1 MITLHIEAHD
11 ITDAICS
18 IILMGPHVEAAF
30 EKAATEY
37 LTERGFQVLSSTEWE
52 SPKELCERLHIRP
65 SFLSQAL
72 RHPASPGPQDITY
85 GPTNRV
91 LYLRSTPALDAFL
104 TRHINRNPK
113 SNIQNP
119 KL

>member
-1 MITLHIEAHD
+1 MITLHIESQD
-11 ITDAICS
+11 ITDAICTVM
-18 IILMGPHVEAAF
+18 LTGPHVEAAF
-30 EKAATEY
+30 EKAATEF

-65 SFLSQAL
+65 SFLSHAL

-91 LYLRSTPALDAFL
+91 LYLRSTTALDAFL
-104 TRHINRNPK
+104 TRHKKPLV
-113 SNIQNP
+113 P
-119 KL
+119 

>member
-1 MITLHIEAHD
+1 MITLHIEAQD

-18 IILMGPHVEAAF
+18 ITLMGPHVEAA
-30 EKAATEY
+30 ATTAFIGY
-37 LTERGFQVLSSTEWE
+37 LTERGFQVLPSTEWE
-52 SPKELCERLHIRP
+52 TPKELCERLKIRS

-104 TRHINRNPK
+104 TKHK
-113 SNIQNP
+113 SHQSH
-119 KL
+119 